1 MTLAALKG
9 AMTRENVGL
18 KSAPAEQAYLPQH
31 ENVGQGRV
39 RAGENHQPQ
48 WRLRDLGRHLNRCI
62 RSQAAFHAQLAQLRP
77 QTRTV
82 TLRSSGGGTWKPLL
96 SQIPSFARPRQGRQ
110 LAGPATQTQA
120 TGCKSRD
127 NQEKRRWFRCV
138 IERDIQRYSSAIVG
152 YKLIED
158 VEIHVA
164 LGSESKSVAER
175 RKRGCRQPVVSII
188 DLETGGYSCLG
199 LAQVER
205 FQDLG
210 SGPDVILEQHSSR
223 CSRWAAADVGGAKG
237 PIPGVP
243 AEGGS
248 PG

>member
-1 MTLAALKG
+1 MKTWF
-9 AMTRENVGL
+9 M
-18 KSAPAEQAYLPQH
+18 AEY
-31 ENVGQGRV
+31 
-39 RAGENHQPQ
+39 
-48 WRLRDLGRHLNRCI
+48 WLGRYTSRNGASETWGATSTDVYALRRHSTRNS
-62 RSQAAFHAQLAQLRP
+62 RSSAP

-96 SQIPSFARPRQGRQ
+96 SQIPSFARPSQGRQ

-138 IERDIQRYSSAIVG
+138 IDLRDIQRYSSAIVG

-175 RKRGCRQPVVSII
+175 RKRGCRQRVVSI
-188 DLETGGYSCLG
+188 
-199 LAQVER
+199 
-205 FQDLG
+205 
-210 SGPDVILEQHSSR
+210 
-223 CSRWAAADVGGAKG
+223 
-237 PIPGVP
+237 
-243 AEGGS
+243 
-248 PG
+248 

>member
-1 MTLAALKG
+1 
-9 AMTRENVGL
+9 MTRENVGL

-31 ENVGQGRV
+31 ENVVHGRV
-39 RAGENHQPQ
+39 LAEDVRQPQ

-62 RSQAAFHAQLAQLRP
+62 RSQAAFHAQLARLRP

-96 SQIPSFARPRQGRQ
+96 SQIPSFARPSPGRQ

-127 NQEKRRWFRCV
+127 DQEKRRWFRYASLV
-138 IERDIQRYSSAIVG
+138 QRDIQRYSSAIVG

-164 LGSESKSVAER
+164 LGCESKSVAEQC
-175 RKRGCRQPVVSII
+175 KRGFPRQHVGSII
-188 DLETGGYSCLG
+188 DAETSGCSCSG
-199 LAQVER
+199 LAPGDGER
-205 FQDLG
+205 
-210 SGPDVILEQHSSR
+210 S
-223 CSRWAAADVGGAKG
+223 
-237 PIPGVP
+237 
-243 AEGGS
+243 
-248 PG
+248 